1 MERWEETR
9 EPRQH
14 EGRNLGTLE
23 LQAGFFLI
31 RWWFHYILQTVLL
44 KHLLYGST
52 PWSDPELGLYAL
64 CGGFTFFLYASMWI
78 SFRFSDFIPPPKNI
92 PVGPLARVSYSY
104 MWTGNPYSVY
114 SHHTPS
120 GLGIKLR
127 IPDQDKVLTDE
138 WMNEFF
144 YHNLDS
150 SGAHKKCWT
159 MLSNGSGFLRNSN
172 ERKVSYIEPLSSPKD
187 QRQTNGL
194 IRNLDLTFLSNS
206 LLRSLHK

>member
-1 MERWEETR
+1 MDPQPIRGTLGARWEYPLQGRVTHTVT
-9 EPRQH
+9 PRGQFKVNTWH
-14 EGRNLGTLE
+14 VLWRGGRKPENPGNMKAGIWGPWSCKL
-23 LQAGFFLI
+23 GFFLI

-120 GLGIKLR
+120 GPGIKLR

-138 WMNEFF
+138 
-144 YHNLDS
+144 
-150 SGAHKKCWT
+150 
-159 MLSNGSGFLRNSN
+159 
-172 ERKVSYIEPLSSPKD
+172 
-187 QRQTNGL
+187 
-194 IRNLDLTFLSNS
+194 
-206 LLRSLHK
+206 